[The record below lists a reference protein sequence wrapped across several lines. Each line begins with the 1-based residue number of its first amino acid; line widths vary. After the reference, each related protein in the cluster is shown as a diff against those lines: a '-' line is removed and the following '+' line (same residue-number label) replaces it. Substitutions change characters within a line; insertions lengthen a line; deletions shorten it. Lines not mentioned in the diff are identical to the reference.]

1 MRLVKLFATGAEPTQ
16 LDRPETTRSDLPGPV
31 QPRPARQVAAHLAFL
46 QTGTKMRTSRRR
58 ARQDSRTVNILRTP
72 PRQRDRCVDGLGGTQ
87 PRPTEFARCGDSAA
101 GPQLFGLESLDRV
114 GARTPHLGGG
124 DVLLIH
130 VKIRLVIYRSFWGV
144 ISSPAK
150 VTGIIVEERPAAWL
164 LAAGVA
170 FAEFTEQLREY
181 YASALD
187 SMANAAKQ
195 AGVPCDTVQ
204 VEDVRPYEAII
215 ATATDRGCDLIVM
228 ASHGRGGLSAIVL
241 GSVTNKVLTHT
252 KVPVL
257 VVQ

>member
-1 MRLVKLFATGAEPTQ
+1 MYKHILIPTDGSELAERAVTHG
-16 LDRPETTRSDLPGPV
+16 LS
-31 QPRPARQVAAHLAFL
+31 LAKF
-46 QTGTKMRTSRRR
+46 
-58 ARQDSRTVNILRTP
+58 
-72 PRQRDRCVDGLGGTQ
+72 
-87 PRPTEFARCGDSAA
+87 
-101 GPQLFGLESLDRV
+101 V
-114 GARTPHLGGG
+114 G
-124 DVLLIH
+124 
-130 VKIRLVIYRSFWGV
+130 
-144 ISSPAK
+144 AK

-228 ASHGRGGLSAIVL
+228 ASHGRSGLSAVVL
-241 GSVTNKVLTHT
+241 GSVTNKVLTHA
-252 KVPVL
+252 KIPVL
-257 VVQ
+257 VCP